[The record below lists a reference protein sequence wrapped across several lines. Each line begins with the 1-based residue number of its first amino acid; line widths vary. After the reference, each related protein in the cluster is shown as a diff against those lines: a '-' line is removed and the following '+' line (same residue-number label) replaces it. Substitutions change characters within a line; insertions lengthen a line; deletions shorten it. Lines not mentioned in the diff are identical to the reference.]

1 MIPKFLHQ
9 LPNKVIS
16 ECALICPHCFKVGG
30 VSSVFFCRPLL
41 SRVLIWVPVAFLGSP
56 TSLASDPWHQGGL
69 FSHTTAARWM
79 FFSFFWCHHWHHKG
93 LFVTACCSPAGR
105 LSEKKR
111 QRTDFSHL
119 TDCARET
126 DRCLEIIC
134 KVTFFFF
141 FLPKIGKSL
150 WLLEI
155 HFYLNIDLFQISFFF
170 GMAVGGVWWM
180 SQLICNGTG
189 GLDHSC

>member
-16 ECALICPHCFKVGG
+16 ECALLCLHCFKVGG
-30 VSSVFFCRPLL
+30 VSSVFFFADLCCHEYLFDFLLPLWGL
-41 SRVLIWVPVAFLGSP
+41 QPVWPLTPDTREAFSP
-56 TSLASDPWHQGGL
+56 TPLPLAGC
-69 FSHTTAARWM
+69 FSH
-79 FFSFFWCHHWHHKG
+79 FFWCHHWHHKG

-105 LSEKKR
+105 LSEEK
-111 QRTDFSHL
+111 RTDFSHL

-170 GMAVGGVWWM
+170 WYGGRWCLMDEPVN
-180 SQLICNGTG
+180 L
-189 GLDHSC
+189 